1 MGDRFISVYLS
12 MFRAVWATE
21 SNNRLNS
28 NDEEIKE
35 FSQIEGDL
43 RVSTEENHKMRT
55 WFWWLDMNE
64 LD

>member
-1 MGDRFISVYLS
+1 